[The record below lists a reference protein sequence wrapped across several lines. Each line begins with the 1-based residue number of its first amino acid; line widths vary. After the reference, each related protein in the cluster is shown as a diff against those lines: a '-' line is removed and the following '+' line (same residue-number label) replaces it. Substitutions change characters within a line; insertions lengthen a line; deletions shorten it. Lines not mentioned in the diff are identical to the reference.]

1 MPHVVEQASTGRAKC
16 RGCGVAI
23 AKGTWRIGE
32 AVPNMFADGENA
44 EARHWYHPRCAAYR
58 RPDAFLQAVEGAD
71 APVDDRAALVAEAQA
86 GLAHHRLPRLD
97 KAERAA
103 SGRASCRQCRT
114 PIVKGA
120 WRLTLTF
127 WEDGRFMP
135 AGYLHPSCVAGY
147 AETTDG
153 VLARV
158 RHFTPDLGDEDAA
171 AIDAAIA
178 TGIAPGPAPVAGGDG
193 PDAG

>member
-16 RGCGVAI
+16 RGCGAAI

-147 AETTDG
+147 ADTTDG

-158 RHFTPDLGDEDAA
+158 RHFTPDLSDEDAA
-171 AIDAAIA
+171 VIDAAVA
-178 TGIAPGPAPVAGGDG
+178 TGAAPGPAPVTGGD
-193 PDAG
+193 

>member
-16 RGCGVAI
+16 RGCGAAI
-23 AKGTWRIGE
+23 AKGAWRVGE

-58 RPDAFLQAVEGAD
+58 RPEAFLQALDGAD
-71 APVDDRAALVAEAQA
+71 APFDDRAALVAEAQA

-135 AGYLHPSCVAGY
+135 AGYLHPSCVAAY
-147 AETTDG
+147 AETTGG
-153 VLARV
+153 VVERV
-158 RHFTPDLGDEDAA
+158 RHFTPGLTDDDVT
-171 AIDAAIA
+171 AIA
-178 TGIAPGPAPVAGGDG
+178 TAIAEGAATPVSAPIGDA
-193 PDAG
+193 D

>member
-1 MPHVVEQASTGRAKC
+1 MLHVVEQASTGRAKC

-58 RPDAFLQAVEGAD
+58 RPEAFLQAVEGAD

-147 AETTDG
+147 ADTTDG

-158 RHFTPDLGDEDAA
+158 RHFTPDLSDEDAA
-171 AIDAAIA
+171 VIDAAVA
-178 TGIAPGPAPVAGGDG
+178 TGAAPGPAPVTGGD
-193 PDAG
+193 

>member
-58 RPDAFLQAVEGAD
+58 RPEAFLQAVEGAD

-158 RHFTPDLGDEDAA
+158 RHFTPDLSDEDAA

-178 TGIAPGPAPVAGGDG
+178 TGTAPGPAPVAGGD
-193 PDAG
+193 

>member
-16 RGCGVAI
+16 RGCGAAI
-23 AKGTWRIGE
+23 AKGAWRIGE

-58 RPDAFLQAVEGAD
+58 RPEAFLQALDGAD
-71 APVDDRAALVAEAQA
+71 APFDDRAALVAQAQA

-135 AGYLHPSCVAGY
+135 AGYLHPSCVAAY
-147 AETTDG
+147 AETTGD
-153 VLARV
+153 VVERV
-158 RHFTPDLGDEDAA
+158 RHFTPGLTDDDVT
-171 AIDAAIA
+171 AIA
-178 TGIAPGPAPVAGGDG
+178 TAIAEGAATPVSAPIGDA
-193 PDAG
+193 D

>member
-16 RGCGVAI
+16 RGCGAAI
-23 AKGTWRIGE
+23 AKGAWRIGE

-58 RPDAFLQAVEGAD
+58 RPEAFLQALDGAD
-71 APVDDRAALVAEAQA
+71 APFDDRAALVAQAQA

-135 AGYLHPSCVAGY
+135 AGYLHPSCVAAY
-147 AETTDG
+147 AETTGD
-153 VLARV
+153 VVERV
-158 RHFTPDLGDEDAA
+158 RHFTPGLTDDDVTAIAA
-171 AIDAAIA
+171 AIAEGAATPVSAPIGDA
-178 TGIAPGPAPVAGGDG
+178 D
-193 PDAG
+193 

>member
-16 RGCGVAI
+16 RGCGAAI

-44 EARHWYHPRCAAYR
+44 EARHWYHPRCAAYK
-58 RPDAFLQAVEGAD
+58 RPEAFLQALEGVD
-71 APVDDRAALVAEAQA
+71 APLDERDALIAAA
-86 GLAHHRLPRLD
+86 GQGVAHHRLPRLD
-97 KAERAA
+97 TAERAA

-135 AGYLHPSCVAGY
+135 AGYLHPSCVAAY

-153 VLARV
+153 VLERI
-158 RHFTPDLGDEDAA
+158 RHFTPDLSDDDAVTIAA
-171 AIDAAIA
+171 AIAEGAANPPANAAPADA
-178 TGIAPGPAPVAGGDG
+178 
-193 PDAG
+193 

>member
-1 MPHVVEQASTGRAKC
+1 MPHVVEQAATGRAKC
-16 RGCGVAI
+16 RGCGAAI

-58 RPDAFLQAVEGAD
+58 RPEAFLQALESTE
-71 APVDDRAALVAEAQA
+71 APVDDRDALVATAQA
-86 GLAHHRLPRLD
+86 GVAHHRLPRID

-103 SGRASCRQCRT
+103 SGRASCRQCKT

-120 WRLTLTF
+120 WRLTLLF

-135 AGYLHPSCVAGY
+135 AGYLHPSCVAAY

-153 VLARV
+153 VLERV

-171 AIDAAIA
+171 LIAASM
-178 TGIAPGPAPVAGGDG
+178 TTDGGAPGA
-193 PDAG
+193 

>member
-16 RGCGVAI
+16 RGCGAAI

-44 EARHWYHPRCAAYR
+44 EARHWYHPRCAAYK
-58 RPDAFLQAVEGAD
+58 RPEAFLQALEGVD
-71 APVDDRAALVAEAQA
+71 APLDEREALAAAAAQGVA
-86 GLAHHRLPRLD
+86 HPRLPRLD
-97 KAERAA
+97 TAERAA
-103 SGRASCRQCRT
+103 SGRAQCRHCRT

-120 WRLTLTF
+120 WRFTLTF

-147 AETTDG
+147 ADTTDG

-158 RHFTPDLGDEDAA
+158 RHFTPDLSDEDAA
-171 AIDAAIA
+171 VIDAAIA
-178 TGIAPGPAPVAGGDG
+178 TGAAPGPAPVTDGD
-193 PDAG
+193 